1 MGQIDEV
8 IEAFNDLYPIG
19 TELIV
24 IDDLGKKKVRKL
36 KSKAWVVGKDSII
49 ALFEGISGGYS
60 IKRIQHVQT
69 YKMNFELGINYLVP
83 ADAHGTPISHIKNEQ
98 LYN

>member
-1 MGQIDEV
+1 MNEIDEV
-8 IEAFNDLYPIG
+8 IEAFNDLYPVG

-24 IDDLGKKKVRKL
+24 VDDLGNKKVRKL

-49 ALFEGISGGYS
+49 AMFEGISGGYS

-69 YKMNFELGINYLVP
+69 YKINFELGTSYLVP
-83 ADAHGTPISHIKNEQ
+83 ADANGTPMSQIQQS
-98 LYN
+98 